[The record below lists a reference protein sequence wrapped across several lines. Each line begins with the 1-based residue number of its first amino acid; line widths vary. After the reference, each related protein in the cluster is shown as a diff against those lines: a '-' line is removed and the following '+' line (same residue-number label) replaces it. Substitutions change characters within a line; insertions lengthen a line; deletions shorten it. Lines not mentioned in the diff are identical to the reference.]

1 MNVTELARRLKVTP
15 NELREWLPQFGFDIG
30 KKAIKIDNN
39 VAGKII
45 QEWPKIKEQIDKQK
59 QAETFKPES
68 VKTEE
73 TTVVHVPRY
82 IRVKDFADLAGVPV
96 NKVLAELMKNSVF
109 TSINEKIDADTASI
123 VGEDLGLEVRQEEEE
138 EIMDEQTE
146 EEKKLEEILNK
157 QKEGELEK
165 RPPVIV
171 VMGHVDHGKT
181 KLLDTIRKTNTTEGE
196 TGGITQHIG
205 AYQVERNDRTITF
218 IDTPGHEAFTA
229 MRSRGAKA
237 ADIAVLIVAAD
248 DGVKPQTLEAY
259 KIIQAAGLPFVVAIN
274 KIDKE
279 GADIGKVKQ
288 ELANQLGVI
297 PEDWGGKTICT
308 PISAIEGTNIQD
320 LLDMILLAAD
330 TQEEE
335 MRADPSAAAM
345 GTIIESHVN
354 KSAGPVATVLV
365 QNGTLK
371 TGDPITIKRKRY
383 GKVRALRNYK
393 GEIIE
398 QATPSM
404 PAQILGLR
412 IAPEIGDI
420 MEVSEGEKV
429 SKKESKIIK
438 KRPQEE
444 KIATMPEKEDVV
456 TLNLIIKSD
465 VLGSAEAVEES
476 LEKINTDKVKV
487 KIIDKG
493 LGNIMDGDVKKA
505 EASDAQI
512 IGFNVKIPAQVEH
525 LIKEKNVKVNTFSI
539 IYELIDHVKEEM
551 RKLMTPEYERI
562 DLGRL
567 KVLAVFRTDKDSQ
580 IVGGKVLEG
589 TIKKDSKIEVTR
601 EGEVVGGG
609 ELTRLQSGKEDVSAV
624 EENQECGIQ
633 YQGKPVIKEGD
644 ILQFYEE
651 VEKEK
656 AL

>member
-45 QEWPKIKEQIDKQK
+45 EEWPKIKEEINKQK
-59 QAETFKPES
+59 QTETSKPEA
-68 VKTEE
+68 VKMEAS
-73 TTVVHVPRY
+73 TVIKVPRY
-82 IRVKDFADLAGVPV
+82 IRVKDFANMAGIPV
-96 NKVLAELMKNSVF
+96 NKVLAELMKNSIF
-109 TSINEKIDADTASI
+109 ASINEKIDADTASI
-123 VGEDLGLEVRQEEEE
+123 VGSDLGLEVKQEEED
-138 EIMDEQTE
+138 IMGEQTE
-146 EEKKLEEILNK
+146 EEKKLEDVLNK
-157 QKEGELEK
+157 QKDGNLTK

-181 KLLDTIRKTNTTEGE
+181 KLLDTIRKVNTAEGE

-205 AYQVERNDRTITF
+205 AYQVEKNNRTITF

-248 DGVKPQTLEAY
+248 DGVKPQTIEAY
-259 KIIQAAGLPFVVAIN
+259 KIIQSAGLPFVVAIN

-279 GADIGKVKQ
+279 GADEGRVKQ
-288 ELANQLGVI
+288 ELANQLGII

-308 PISAIEGTNIQD
+308 PISAIKGTNIQE

-335 MRADPSAAAM
+335 MKANPEATAM

-371 TGDPITIKRKRY
+371 SGDPIVIKGKRY

-393 GEIIE
+393 GEEIK
-398 QATPSM
+398 QALPST

-438 KRPQEE
+438 KRPKEE
-444 KIATMPEKEDVV
+444 NVATMPEKEGIV
-456 TLNLIIKSD
+456 TLNLILKSD

-476 LEKINTDKVKV
+476 LEKINTEEVKV

-505 EASDAQI
+505 EASGAQI

-525 LIKEKNVKVNTFSI
+525 LIKEKEVPVNTFSI
-539 IYELIDHVKEEM
+539 IYELIDYVKGEM
-551 RKLMTPEYERI
+551 KKIMAPEYERT
-562 DLGRL
+562 DLGKL
-567 KVLAVFRTDKDSQ
+567 KVLAVFKTDKDNQ

-589 TIKKDSKIEVTR
+589 EIKKDSRIEVLR
-601 EGEVVGGG
+601 DKEIVAHG
-609 ELTRLQSGKEDVSAV
+609 ELTRLQSGKEDVSTV

-633 YQGKPVIKEGD
+633 YQGKPVIQEGD
-644 ILQFYEE
+644 ILQFYKEE
-651 VEKEK
+651 EKEK
-656 AL
+656 VL

>member
-1 MNVTELARRLKVTP
+1 MNVTELARKLKVTP

-45 QEWPKIKEQIDKQK
+45 QEWPKIKEQIDRQK
-59 QAETFKPES
+59 QAETVKPEA

-73 TTVVHVPRY
+73 ATVIHVPRY
-82 IRVKDFADLAGVPV
+82 IRVKDFANMAGIPV
-96 NKVLAELMKNSVF
+96 NKVLAELMKNSIF

-123 VGEDLGLEVRQEEEE
+123 VGSDLGLEVKQKEE
-138 EIMDEQTE
+138 EIMGEQTE
-146 EEKKLEEILNK
+146 EEKKLEEVLSK
-157 QKEGELEK
+157 QKGGKLEK

-237 ADIAVLIVAAD
+237 ADVAILIVAAD
-248 DGVKPQTLEAY
+248 DGVKPQTTEAY
-259 KIIQAAGLPFVVAIN
+259 KIIQSAGLPFVVAIN

-279 GADIGKVKQ
+279 GADEGKVKQ
-288 ELANQLGVI
+288 ELANQLGII
-297 PEDWGGKTICT
+297 PEDWGGKAICT
-308 PISAIEGTNIQD
+308 PISAIQGTNIQD

-335 MRADPSAAAM
+335 LKADPNATAM

-365 QNGTLK
+365 QNGTLRS
-371 TGDPITIKRKRY
+371 GDPIVIKGKRY

-438 KRPQEE
+438 KRPKEE
-444 KIATMPEKEDVV
+444 NVATMPEKEGTV
-456 TLNLIIKSD
+456 TLNLILKSD

-476 LEKINTDKVKV
+476 LEKINTEEVKV

-525 LIKEKNVKVNTFSI
+525 LIKEKDVQTHTFSI
-539 IYELIDHVKEEM
+539 IYELIDYVKEEM
-551 RKLMTPEYERI
+551 RKLMTPEYERT

-567 KVLAVFRTDKDSQ
+567 KVLSVFKTEKDNQ
-580 IVGGKVLEG
+580 IAGGKVLDG
-589 TIKKDSKIEVTR
+589 IIKKDSKVEVVR
-601 EGEVVGGG
+601 EGEVIEQGQ
-609 ELTRLQSGKEDVSAV
+609 LTGLQSGKEDVSTV

-633 YQGKPVIKEGD
+633 YRGKPVIQKDD

-651 VEKEK
+651 MEKEK
-656 AL
+656 KL